1 MLRRLCRARPMS
13 KWWAISIVVILGVGL
28 YAFPREY
35 RDVRFTEALYYTLRL
50 FVFEYDLP
58 RFPSSW
64 PLISIHFAAPV
75 VSLSVA
81 WIAASQLF
89 RLTPAL
95 RLWRLSDH
103 VVVCGVGRTGR
114 IVAAALDQ
122 HGISVVGV
130 DLGPPSAFEE
140 WCAQEQVPM
149 VWGSFHSRT
158 TLERAGA
165 RRARAV
171 VFTSGD
177 DLANLEGAVA
187 ACAWLP
193 ATRQR
198 PVPIWTHVADD
209 RLARTADRA
218 IRNIGSLS
226 IKFFDTYDIAATK
239 MLEQE
244 FSRQAR
250 ASVNEVFILG
260 FGKFGRSLLETL
272 LRSMSPEEALE
283 IRVVDVKDR
292 SGAVRAAARA
302 HGHAERVTF
311 VQSDIN
317 DLELAREAGKAYFLC
332 TDDDLRNLTCAM
344 MLSERLGQESICV
357 RMTRWPI
364 PAIAEQMGEGCGI
377 TFVNINELVA
387 DGIDELLAPGLYG
400 EGPPTPRSHAA
411 EGSEADRAV

>member
-1 MLRRLCRARPMS
+1 MVRGLGSARAMS
-13 KWWAISIVVILGVGL
+13 KWWAVSIAVILGIGL

-35 RDVRFTEALYYTLRL
+35 GDVRFTEALYYTLRL
-50 FVFEYDLP
+50 FVFEHDLP
-58 RFPSSW
+58 RFPNSW
-64 PLISIHFAAPV
+64 ALIFIHFAAPI

-81 WIAASQLF
+81 WTAASQVF
-89 RLTPAL
+89 RLTPVL

-114 IVAAALDQ
+114 IVAAALDH
-122 HGISVVGV
+122 HGIPVVGV

-149 VWGSFHSRT
+149 VWGSFHSQT
-158 TLERAGA
+158 TLERAGV

-177 DLANLEGAVA
+177 DLTNLEGAVA

-193 ATRQR
+193 ATRER
-198 PVPIWTHVADD
+198 TVPIWTHVADD
-209 RLARTADRA
+209 RLASTADRA
-218 IRNIGSLS
+218 IRDIGSLS
-226 IKFFDTYDIAATK
+226 IEFFDTYDIAATK

-244 FSRQAR
+244 FSQQAR

-272 LRSMSPEEALE
+272 LRSISPEEALE

-302 HGHAERVTF
+302 HGRADRVAF

-317 DLELAREAGKAYFLC
+317 DLELAGEVGKAYFLC

-344 MLSERLGQESICV
+344 MLSERTGQDSIWV

-364 PAIAEQMGEGCGI
+364 PAIAEQLGEGCGI

-387 DGIDELLAPGLYG
+387 DGIDELLRPGLYG
-400 EGPPTPRSHAA
+400 EGPQNPGSQAA
-411 EGSEADRAV
+411 EGSEADPPV